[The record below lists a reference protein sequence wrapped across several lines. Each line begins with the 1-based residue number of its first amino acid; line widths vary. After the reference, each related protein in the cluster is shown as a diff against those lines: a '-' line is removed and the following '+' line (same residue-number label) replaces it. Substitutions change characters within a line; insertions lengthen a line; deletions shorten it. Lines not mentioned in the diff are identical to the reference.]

1 LLQQNNNLIQQQQ
14 QQQKQAYVGLLVPA
28 NVHYNLTNES
38 LQSEQTRTATSI
50 SNNSVAAS
58 NIQENIKLHSSTTD
72 ASKVTRSNDNVVNE
86 LATVNKVAATKP
98 RSKSQMKKSSSNISS
113 LASQVP
119 SEEAADANGLSNAL
133 TAPTVRR
140 RGRPPKKISTSS
152 STLLSTKNTTGVQQ
166 VLKVQNAQTLQPSN
180 QHQLNAKSIQQQQ
193 QQHQQL
199 LVTIGM
205 PVSATSAT
213 SSTSTTPNENNYDES
228 NSISKAKIQTAP
240 INNTTQP
247 SATLG
252 NQIMLANTLNYLQAA
267 KTGQLSNLTN
277 FEKPIDKYLKS
288 YVKKS
293 SSNSN
298 LQKNKVSIDANVSS
312 SSSTSSSLPPTT
324 APNGTQ
330 QSYYQSEKLMNSSSQ
345 FNASLSILTPPLSIN
360 STNTSLC
367 SSTINETISS
377 SSQLCGVVGTVAGL
391 AVADVSSTSCLL
403 TPTSTTGSI
412 PPSFT
417 QPPPPPPP
425 FHASVCH
432 QTKQQQLQQQQQ
444 QEDQKL
450 HAQSPMPKLNWA
462 NNYDLWQVMHRKDQK
477 YKHDAGYLKRHMGIE
492 PQMRA
497 ILLDWLAEIA
507 YAYRLH
513 RETWHLA
520 CEYMDRFMSCVKQQ
534 MKVDRLQL
542 IGMTALFLAAKVEE
556 IYPPK
561 LKELA
566 SHMENYSNNNE
577 DAISDFELFMLKTLN
592 WEISPV
598 TANTWLMT
606 YLQIASLN
614 NYYINSKSNEIDY
627 DMNANSHKIY
637 NTHIVMPLSVLARA
651 ESFNGNS
658 ASTALHHR
666 TQSLNVEISLSTEQQ
681 RLNNLLTTKI
691 KQDTTLIQQ
700 QFFLNNY
707 MKSVTLL
714 DLCMFDI
721 ESLRYSY
728 SVLAASAMYYM
739 ISKPSFLV
747 DYNQQ
752 HNVNNFYKANTN
764 TSQIAY
770 IVQRST
776 GYKMHELEQCI
787 KWMHPYAS
795 VCKEMIT
802 EEKMI
807 QIKCFTNVDSDDC
820 HNIQLYYENLSLL
833 VSYLFS
839 FI

>member
-1 LLQQNNNLIQQQQ
+1 LLKQNNNVIQH
-14 QQQKQAYVGLLVPA
+14 QKQTYVGLLVPA
-28 NVHYNLTNES
+28 NVHYNHTSDNLKT
-38 LQSEQTRTATSI
+38 QSEQIRTATSVD
-50 SNNSVAAS
+50 SALAESSVSENPKLYSVAAS
-58 NIQENIKLHSSTTD
+58 AATITEL
-72 ASKVTRSNDNVVNE
+72 SNNVVGNV
-86 LATVNKVAATKP
+86 LTATNTAAIKP
-98 RSKSQMKKSSSNISS
+98 RARSKSQMKKSQANIASLLGSHMPNVEATEITGSSN
-113 LASQVP
+113 AS
-119 SEEAADANGLSNAL
+119 AAPVA
-133 TAPTVRR
+133 RR

-152 STLLSTKNTTGVQQ
+152 STLLSSKSANSVQQ
-166 VLKVQNAQTLQPSN
+166 VLTVQNAQTLQ
-180 QHQLNAKSIQQQQ
+180 QLQNKQTQ
-193 QQHQQL
+193 QQL

-205 PVSATSAT
+205 PISVTSAT
-213 SSTSTTPNENNYDES
+213 SSSSTTPNENNYDET
-228 NSISKAKIQTAP
+228 NSISKGKSQAAPSSSSITQLTNAANNQTAS
-240 INNTTQP
+240 T
-247 SATLG
+247 
-252 NQIMLANTLNYLQAA
+252 NTLNYLQAA

-298 LQKNKVSIDANVSS
+298 LQKNKVSIDANSS
-312 SSSTSSSLPPTT
+312 SSVSLPPT
-324 APNGTQ
+324 AVSNGTQ
-330 QSYYQSEKLMNSSSQ
+330 QSYYPSEKLMNSSSQ
-345 FNASLSILTPPLSIN
+345 FNSSLSILTPPLSIN

-367 SSTINETISS
+367 SSAINETISS
-377 SSQLCGVVGTVAGL
+377 SFHLGNVANITGVVA
-391 AVADVSSTSCLL
+391 AADVSSTSCLL

-417 QPPPPPPP
+417 QPLPLPPP
-425 FHASVCH
+425 FHSSVCS
-432 QTKQQQLQQQQQ
+432 QTQQL

-450 HAQSPMPKLNWA
+450 QAQSPMPKLNWA

-477 YKHDAGYLKRHMGIE
+477 YKHDSNYLKRHIGIE

-577 DAISDFELFMLKTLN
+577 DAISDFELFMLKTLS

-627 DMNANSHKIY
+627 DASSNSHKIY

-651 ESFNGNS
+651 ESLNGNS
-658 ASTALHHR
+658 ALHHR
-666 TQSLNVEISLSTEQQ
+666 TQSLSVEISLSTEQQ

-700 QFFLNNY
+700 QFYLNNY
-707 MKSVTLL
+707 MKSITLL

-721 ESLRYSY
+721 ESLKFSY

-739 ISKPSFLV
+739 ISKPNFLV
-747 DYNQQ
+747 NYQQ
-752 HNVNNFYKANTN
+752 HNPNTLYN
-764 TSQIAY
+764 PNINASQIAY

-795 VCKEMIT
+795 VCKETIT

-807 QIKCFTNVDSDDC
+807 QIKYFSNIDPDDC

-833 VSYLFS
+833 VSNLFL
-839 FI
+839 